1 MILYHSCL
9 SDSTLN
15 HITRLRS
22 LYFNLIHPYYYYG
35 NVVWVVKNIGLS
47 ALQKLFITQKKAVRI
62 ISNSTRR
69 RRRKKTG
76 AGDSLFAR
84 LNNTTT
90 MPTLMKIL
98 L

>member
-1 MILYHSCL
+1 MHRDVVVTL
-9 SDSTLN
+9 S
-15 HITRLRS
+15 I
-22 LYFNLIHPYYYYG
+22 I
-35 NVVWVVKNIGLS
+35 
-47 ALQKLFITQKKAVRI
+47 QKFFQSNTHMSRQKRH
-62 ISNSTRR
+62 RHR
-69 RRRKKTG
+69 HRKKTC

>member
-1 MILYHSCL
+1 MDGVLFGL
-9 SDSTLN
+9 TSDSPRG
-15 HITRLRS
+15 RL
-22 LYFNLIHPYYYYG
+22 LETDCPDPGATAPGELH
-35 NVVWVVKNIGLS
+35 
-47 ALQKLFITQKKAVRI
+47 
-62 ISNSTRR
+62 
-69 RRRKKTG
+69 RKKSG